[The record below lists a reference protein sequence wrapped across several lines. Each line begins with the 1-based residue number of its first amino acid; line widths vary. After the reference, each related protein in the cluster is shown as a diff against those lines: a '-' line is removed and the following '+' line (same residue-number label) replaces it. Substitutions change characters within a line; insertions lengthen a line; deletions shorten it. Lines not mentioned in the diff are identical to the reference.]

1 LSVSFGGK
9 ALPTK
14 IELIRI
20 RKSLQTS
27 KTVHKILEDKRDVLL
42 KRLDEMINA
51 ATSERD
57 NLSDPLSEAYNSL
70 YDAYIK
76 MGSVNMNTIALTSPS
91 TINVDVD
98 VSRMVD
104 VDIPKL
110 KISSEDVGL
119 SYGFADTSIYLD
131 NATKVLREVLPQ
143 ICRAAE
149 LENAIFRL
157 AAALEKTQR
166 MINALE
172 FIIIPQYLDSIK
184 FIQSTLEEREREE
197 FVRLKQVKKVLEN
210 RTV

>member
-1 LSVSFGGK
+1 
-9 ALPTK
+9 
-14 IELIRI
+14 
-20 RKSLQTS
+20 
-27 KTVHKILEDKRDVLL
+27 
-42 KRLDEMINA
+42 
-51 ATSERD
+51 
-57 NLSDPLSEAYNSL
+57 
-70 YDAYIK
+70 

-197 FVRLKQVKKVLEN
+197 FVRLKQVKKVIEN